1 MIQAKTLQDSLQG
14 VAELAID
21 TATDELKD
29 QISEHVLN
37 TLAKYS
43 GTTLDE
49 ETFNALAEDLTDFDG
64 FAKDN
69 VFILS
74 LDCVQEA
81 MVKVLHELKSINDDT
96 E

>member
-1 MIQAKTLQDSLQG
+1 MIQIQTLQDSLQG

-21 TATDELKD
+21 TATDELKEK
-29 QISEHVLN
+29 IAKHLLT
-37 TLAKYS
+37 TLAKYA
-43 GTTLDE
+43 GTTLDAE
-49 ETFNALAEDLTDFDG
+49 AFNTFAADITDFDG

-69 VFILS
+69 AFILS

-81 MVKVLHELKSINDDT
+81 MLKVLYEFKSINADA